1 MSENRHK
8 RADSALLSPRAWSR
22 RTWAGVIAAPVLTA
36 GLVAGGVGLA
46 EANGAHP
53 QPQPQGGASADL
65 VAPLAAQAQ
74 QAAWTMK
81 LSSSRMGRLTR
92 SFNRL
97 PRVAGHR
104 WATDNLNEY
113 LQPADSAGQTGLIK
127 ARTRLPVTRVSTN
140 GFTEVLVHHQ
150 YVWVHSAYLSSK
162 KPAPPTTSSSSSGGG
177 SASSPATGGL
187 VFKPCPDTES
197 EVQGVLPD
205 ARRAWEA
212 VCNAFPQVKTY
223 GGLGP
228 RDEHD
233 TGQAVDAMV
242 YGDSALGQQ
251 IADFLQ
257 AHAQELNLYDIIW
270 QQHIW
275 TPVRASEGWRLM
287 PDRGS
292 PTANHMDHVHFAV
305 NN

>member
-8 RADSALLSPRAWSR
+8 HVRRALSAPRAWSPR
-22 RTWAGVIAAPVLTA
+22 AKVGVIGAGVLAV
-36 GLVAGGVGLA
+36 GLVGGGVGLA
-46 EANGAHP
+46 QAAGSHA
-53 QPQPQGGASADL
+53 QPQGATGADL
-65 VAPLAAQAQ
+65 LASVAMHARPVPTGTPLSA
-74 QAAWTMK
+74 
-81 LSSSRMGRLTR
+81 RMDRVTR
-92 SFNRL
+92 SLDRL
-97 PRVAGHR
+97 PTVVGRKWTTAP
-104 WATDNLNEY
+104 LNEY
-113 LQPADSAGQTGLIK
+113 LQPDDAAGQTGLLE
-127 ARTRLPVTRVSTN
+127 ARTKVPVTSEPTH
-140 GFTEVLVHHQ
+140 GFTEVLVHHS
-150 YVWVHSAYLSSK
+150 YVWVHSAYLSAK
-162 KPAPPTTSSSSSGGG
+162 KPAPPHASTGSTGSSTS
-177 SASSPATGGL
+177 ATGAL
-187 VFKPCPDTES
+187 VFKPCPDTAGD
-197 EVQGVLPD
+197 VQGVLPD

-212 VCNAFPQVKTY
+212 VCNAFPQVKTF

-228 RDEHD
+228 REEHD

-251 IADFLQ
+251 IADFLK